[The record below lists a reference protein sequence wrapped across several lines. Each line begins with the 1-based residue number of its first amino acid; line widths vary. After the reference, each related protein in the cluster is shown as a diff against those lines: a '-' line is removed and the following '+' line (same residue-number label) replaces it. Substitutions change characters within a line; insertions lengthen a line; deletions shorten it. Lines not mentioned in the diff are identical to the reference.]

1 MLKKLF
7 LLFGVGLLLSAGGL
21 AVLYQRLVVVDP
33 GEEIRPENIRRI
45 LARETEVYY
54 SDGTTRLGVFF
65 DTAHRQYVDYR
76 DIPADFI
83 NALVAAED
91 ERFFSHPG
99 FDPLGI
105 ARATVRNVQ
114 ARRIVQGGSTLTQ
127 QTAKNLFKRSG
138 RSFQEKL
145 KELLYALRLEH
156 HYSKEEI
163 FEFYANQ
170 FYVSGNGLGLGVAAR
185 YYFDK
190 TPGELSLLECAYIAG
205 SVKQPNAYN
214 PFIKKTDAAVE
225 LAQKR
230 GKIRLDYV
238 LGKMRDTAMINEN
251 TYRQALSEELVF
263 KQGRV
268 GYALDY
274 AMELV
279 REAVAADELAD
290 TLAAQGIDNIASAG
304 VRIIT
309 TVDQKL
315 QHQALAMLREE
326 LSRLDVRLRGY
337 DRDEVQQELA
347 ELDYTGDS
355 LLEEGAFHFGRI
367 TKVEGRGTAAQV
379 LVDLDK
385 KLGQGVIS
393 ADGLRRMV
401 NAEVKHRKNLWSEP
415 EGGDLEQFLARLHPG
430 DRVWVRVK
438 AVAADNPTVLELERY
453 PQIQGGAIIVKGG
466 MIRSVAG
473 GSDNRFYNRAIHAKR
488 SMGSAFKTVVY
499 VAALQLGW
507 NSADLLN
514 NSRQLFV
521 YHGRPYFPRPDH
533 HSPYSLVSMNW
544 AGTLSEN
551 LASVWLLA
559 HLCDHLSSAQ
569 FYDLAEHLDLTP
581 RMVDGEEE
589 PYRSYRARI
598 RDRYG
603 IVVNREALQEAAYR
617 RAVKNLETDFIFAG
631 QMAEY
636 QLLLALPYG
645 LNYDKFAG
653 EISRQLDQR
662 GRISQAERA
671 ELELRRSLLQRHYL
685 QLERLRQRLSAYREI
700 LVDPGQHLSGSTP
713 SGSVSAR
720 IWHDER
726 TGAFSFWNRLP
737 GDETLQPVDL
747 DHLRRFL
754 VRKSDI
760 EQRRF
765 WEEVRLED
773 SLLVSAFDRLA
784 AQVDQ
789 DFQNL
794 QGRLPYSFEVL
805 AQLEDFRMTA
815 GLHYLLRLTEALGVR
830 STLEPVLS
838 FPLGSNV
845 ITLLEA
851 TRMYEALLIGQV
863 TTFSGGEEDG
873 PFDALAIIDR
883 IESNEGRLLYRPTP
897 QTRRVVDP
905 KTSLAVAGI
914 LENVVKFGTGRSA
927 DRTVRFRKEWPGVS
941 EQLAELDLPVPLL
954 GKTGTANNYTNA
966 AFLGFVPG
974 VAANGAGMTLD
985 NGYAVGVYVGYDDN
999 QAMRRRSTR
1008 IAGSSGA
1015 LPTWSGIA
1023 ESILAEQHY
1032 AEKLDPVDLSFYG
1045 LRMLWPDLAQVQF
1058 RADPEQGGR
1067 LSMPL
1072 SLASPSSRHQPSI
1085 VTFGEETDGG
1095 RFEAERNYIPF
1106 WKNPD
1111 LAVEQKGGDLAESLE
1126 H

>member
-1 MLKKLF
+1 MLKKLL
-7 LLFGVGLLLSAGGL
+7 LLFGVALLLSAGGL
-21 AVLYQRLVVVDP
+21 AVLYHRLVVVDP

-54 SDGTTRLGVFF
+54 SDGVTRLGVFF
-65 DTAHRQYVDYR
+65 DTAHRRYVDYR
-76 DIPADFI
+76 DIPPDFI

-99 FDPLGI
+99 FDLLGI

-138 RSFQEKL
+138 RSFQEKF
-145 KELLYALRLEH
+145 KELLYALRLEY

-214 PFIKKTDAAVE
+214 PFIKKTDASVE
-225 LAQKR
+225 LAKKR

-238 LGKMRDTAMINEN
+238 LGKMRDTAMISEK
-251 TYRQALSEELVF
+251 TYRQALGEELVF
-263 KQGRV
+263 NQGRV

-279 REAVAADELAD
+279 REAVAADELVD

-309 TVDQKL
+309 NVDQNL
-315 QHQALAMLREE
+315 QHHALARLREE

-337 DRDEVQQELA
+337 DRDEVQKELT
-347 ELDYTGDS
+347 ELDYSGDS

-367 TKVEGRGTAAQV
+367 TRVESEGTVAQV
-379 LVDLDK
+379 FVDLDK
-385 KLGQGVIS
+385 KLGEGVIS
-393 ADGLRRMV
+393 ADGLSRLV
-401 NAEVKHRKNLWSEP
+401 AAEVKHRKNLWSEP
-415 EGGDLEQFLARLHPG
+415 ETGDLAQFLARLHPG

-438 AVAADNPTVLELERY
+438 AVAADAPTVLELERY
-453 PQIQGGAIIVKGG
+453 PLIQGGAIIVKDGK
-466 MIRSVAG
+466 IRGVAG
-473 GSDNRFYNRAIHAKR
+473 GSDNRFYNRAVHAKR
-488 SMGSAFKTVVY
+488 TMGSAFKTVVY
-499 VAALQLGW
+499 AAALQLGW

-514 NSRQLFV
+514 NSRDLFV
-521 YHGRPYFPRPDH
+521 FHGRPYFPRPDH
-533 HSPYSLVSMNW
+533 HSPHSLVSMSW

-569 FYDLAEHLDLTP
+569 FYDVAENLDLTP
-581 RMVDGEEE
+581 RIVDGEEE

-598 RDRYG
+598 RDRFG
-603 IVVNREALQEAAYR
+603 IVVNREALREAAYR
-617 RAVKNLETDFIFAG
+617 RAVASLETDFIFAG
-631 QMAEY
+631 LMAEY

-645 LNYDKFAG
+645 LNYDRFAG
-653 EISRQLDQR
+653 EISRQLDQG
-662 GRISQAERA
+662 GRISQGERA

-685 QLERLRQRLSAYREI
+685 QLERVRQRLSAYREV
-700 LVDPGQHLSGSTP
+700 LVDPGHYLSGSTP
-713 SGSVSAR
+713 TGSQPGR
-720 IWHDER
+720 LWHDER
-726 TGAFSFWNRLP
+726 SGAFSFWSRLP
-737 GDETLQPVDL
+737 GDESLQPVDL
-747 DHLRRFL
+747 DQLRRFL
-754 VRKSDI
+754 VRKSDS
-760 EQRRF
+760 EQLRF

-784 AQVDQ
+784 AQLDQ
-789 DFQNL
+789 DYQNL
-794 QGRLPYSFEVL
+794 QDRLPYSFEVL
-805 AQLEDFRMTA
+805 AQLEDFRMTV

-830 STLEPVLS
+830 SALEPVLS

-851 TRMYEALLIGQV
+851 TRMYEALLTGQV
-863 TTFSGGEEDG
+863 TTFGGAEEDG

-883 IESNEGRLLYRPTP
+883 IESNDGRLLYRPTP
-897 QTRRVVDP
+897 QTRKVVDP

-927 DRTVRFRKEWPGVS
+927 DRNVRFRKEWPGVP
-941 EQLAELDLPVPLL
+941 AEVAERDLPVPLL

-966 AFLGFVPG
+966 AFLGYVPG
-974 VAANGAGMTLD
+974 VADNGAGMTLA

-999 QAMRRRSTR
+999 QPMRRRSTR

-1023 ESILAEQHY
+1023 EAILAEQRY

-1045 LRMLWPDLAQVQF
+1045 LRMLWPELAQVQL
-1058 RADPEQGGR
+1058 RADPEQGGK

-1072 SLASPSSRHQPSI
+1072 SRISPSSRNQPSI
-1085 VTFGEETDGG
+1085 ITFGEETDGG

-1106 WKNPD
+1106 WKNPG
-1111 LAVEQKGGDLAESLE
+1111 LAVEVNGGNLTESL
-1126 H
+1126 